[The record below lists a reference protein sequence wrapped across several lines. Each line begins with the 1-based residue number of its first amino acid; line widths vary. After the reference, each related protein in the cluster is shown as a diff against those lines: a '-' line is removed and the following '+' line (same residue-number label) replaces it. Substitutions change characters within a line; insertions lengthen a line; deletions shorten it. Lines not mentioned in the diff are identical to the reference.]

1 MGSRWNIDGVLSF
14 SEIPAEF
21 AEFVKAKQQ
30 ELAFNMLSSS
40 AAGVLLA
47 NLAALVAGDASV
59 ELLVQTSQAQIPLL
73 ILTLIAS
80 ILSGKVKKKPW

>member
-1 MGSRWNIDGVLSF
+1 MLSF
-14 SEIPAEF
+14 SEIPAEL
-21 AEFVKAKQQ
+21 ADFVKAKQR

-40 AAGVLLA
+40 AVGVVLA

-59 ELLVQTSQAQIPLL
+59 DLLIQTSQAQIPLL

-80 ILSGKVKKKPW
+80 ILSGKVENKPW